1 MKRLNKK
8 EWKKTT
14 KYIAGSA
21 GAVSLAVASCV
32 AGITGSTD
40 VTKYDKEYLAGDD
53 KASDTDATTV
63 MNTDELADTL
73 AENVNMTEKDVDK
86 EGSVL
91 SLSPEVQSPATPH
104 VRRIS
109 FLPR

>member
-40 VTKYDKEYLAGDD
+40 VTKYDKE
-53 KASDTDATTV
+53 
-63 MNTDELADTL
+63 
-73 AENVNMTEKDVDK
+73 
-86 EGSVL
+86 L
-91 SLSPEVQSPATPH
+91 SLIH
-104 VRRIS
+104 I
-109 FLPR
+109 

>member
-73 AENVNMTEKDVDK
+73 AENVNIIHKPRRK
-86 EGSVL
+86 RRGFFISVA
-91 SLSPEVQSPATPH
+91 SGYFRM
-104 VRRIS
+104 VRNHYQPC
-109 FLPR
+109 FP

>member
-73 AENVNMTEKDVDK
+73 AENVNMTE
-86 EGSVL
+86 
-91 SLSPEVQSPATPH
+91 
-104 VRRIS
+104 
-109 FLPR
+109 

>member
-63 MNTDELADTL
+63 MNTRTRPFMYLLRQMAMSIT
-73 AENVNMTEKDVDK
+73 
-86 EGSVL
+86 S
-91 SLSPEVQSPATPH
+91 
-104 VRRIS
+104 
-109 FLPR
+109 